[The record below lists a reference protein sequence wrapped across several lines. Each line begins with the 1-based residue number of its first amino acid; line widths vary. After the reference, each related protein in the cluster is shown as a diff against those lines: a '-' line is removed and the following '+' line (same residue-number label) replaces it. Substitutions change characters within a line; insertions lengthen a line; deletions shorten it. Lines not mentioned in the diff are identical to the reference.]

1 MSETLG
7 GVRALGRALRLRM
20 RMDKGIP
27 VEIQMA
33 LLRLAACDLEVCV
46 KRSSLIANSETREH
60 ADGSSEPT
68 RKACVAA

>member
-1 MSETLG
+1 MSKTLD

-20 RMDKGIP
+20 SPDKGLP

-33 LLRLAACDLEVCV
+33 LLRLAACDLKVCV
-46 KRSSLIANSETREH
+46 ERSSLIANPEIREH

-68 RKACVAA
+68 RKTCVAA